1 MIKIKPNHINS
12 LQIFH
17 LLRYAANIL
26 LSVLFAKSY
35 LSTKEIGIYESFIF
49 YFSIFTFF
57 WLTGLIQSILS
68 LNKKGAK
75 QEYLQILFFNGFI
88 LSLMFSLLT
97 GLISFLFF
105 PDLFSTETTK
115 LNILFVAYLI
125 LTPSTWLVEYI
136 ILLNEQYKKLIIYGL
151 LNFTLQIVLI
161 GIIPILNLPFIWIF
175 YGMLLI
181 VIIKWFILSF
191 IMIKQWFSKIFS
203 WQIICQILINS
214 WPLMI
219 TAVLTS
225 SAVLID
231 GLLINIKFD
240 ESQFAIFR
248 YGAKE
253 FPLFL
258 LIATSFSNSLLTR
271 FPIGGDINPV
281 LTEIKHE
288 SDKMIKTLF
297 PISIVLLTIS
307 QHIYPLVFSTDFLE
321 SYKIFDIYLL
331 LVVSRFVFPQTIFI
345 GLQKTSFVLKA
356 GFLELIIN
364 IISSIILIQ
373 YYGIIGVAYG
383 TIIAFYAEKLLLMYF
398 AKNKLS
404 IKPEKYINVKTLF
417 IFSSTLWL
425 IFILKNLIYQ
435 SN

>member
-1 MIKIKPNHINS
+1 MPMIKIKPNHINS

-26 LSVLFAKSY
+26 ISVFFAKSY

-57 WLTGLIQSILS
+57 WLTGLIQGILS
-68 LNKKGAK
+68 VNKKGDEQK
-75 QEYLQILFFNGFI
+75 YLRSLIFNGFI
-88 LSLMFSLLT
+88 LSLVFSLLSV
-97 GLISFLFF
+97 LLSLLFL
-105 PDLFSTETTK
+105 PGLFSTETSE
-115 LNILFVAYLI
+115 LSMLFVGYLI

-136 ILLNEQYKKLIIYGL
+136 ILLNKQYKKLIIYGL
-151 LNFTLQIVLI
+151 LNFIVQIILV
-161 GIIPILNLPFIWIF
+161 GIIPILSLPFIWIF

-181 VIIKWFILSF
+181 IIIKWIILSF
-191 IMIKQWFSKIFS
+191 ILIKQWFSKIFS
-203 WQIICQILINS
+203 LQISKQILINS

-219 TAVLTS
+219 TAILTS
-225 SAVLID
+225 SAIFVD
-231 GLLINIKFD
+231 GLLINLKFD

-271 FPIGGDINPV
+271 FSVDEDIRPV
-281 LTEIKHE
+281 LNEIKHE
-288 SDKMIKTLF
+288 SGKMIKTLF
-297 PISIVLLTIS
+297 PVSILLLIIS
-307 QHIYPLVFSTDFLE
+307 QHIYPLVFNPDFLE

-331 LVVSRFVFPQTIFI
+331 LVASRFVFPQTIFI

-356 GFLELIIN
+356 GFLELVIN

-383 TIIAFYAEKLLLMYF
+383 TIIAFYAEKLLLIYF
-398 AKNKLS
+398 AKNKLQIEPS
-404 IKPEKYINVKTLF
+404 KYINVKILF
-417 IFSSTLWL
+417 IFSSVLWF
-425 IFILKNLIYQ
+425 IYILKNLIL
-435 SN
+435 